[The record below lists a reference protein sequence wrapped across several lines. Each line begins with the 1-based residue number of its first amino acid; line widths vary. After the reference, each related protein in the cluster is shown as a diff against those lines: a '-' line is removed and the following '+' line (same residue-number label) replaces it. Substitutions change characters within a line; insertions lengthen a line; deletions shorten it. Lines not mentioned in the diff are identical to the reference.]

1 MARPRIHRITPRPRR
16 RNFHLS
22 LQPPLMRRHEYTCG
36 LRESIM
42 DRREEG
48 FATVDSDVVNM

>member
-1 MARPRIHRITPRPRR
+1 MCINGETS
-16 RNFHLS
+16 FHFS
-22 LQPPLMRRHEYTCG
+22 EGMNTCG